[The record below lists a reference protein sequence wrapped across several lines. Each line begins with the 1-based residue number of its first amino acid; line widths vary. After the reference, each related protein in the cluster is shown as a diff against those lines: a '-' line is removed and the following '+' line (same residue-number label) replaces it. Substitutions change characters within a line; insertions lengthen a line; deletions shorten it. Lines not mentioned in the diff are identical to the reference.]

1 MEFSMRRVNGL
12 LKKEL
17 KDMLKNINV
26 LFVCIVPIGL
36 CFLLNKVSV
45 NPNQG
50 LSKIEVLK
58 VCLSANLTMVS
69 SFIIAL
75 TLAEEKEKN
84 TMRTLMLSAVSPAE
98 FLIGKAMISMFF
110 SLIINITMFFIL
122 GIESQY
128 LIKYI
133 VISTLT
139 VVSMVELGAVVG
151 LIAKDQMTAGT
162 LATPLLML
170 FTLVPMIARGNDTA
184 RKISDML
191 PTYNLNVL
199 LDKIFKGEV
208 MSGAS
213 IYNIAVILAW
223 ILISAVIF
231 VYTYNRKGL
240 DY

>member
-1 MEFSMRRVNGL
+1 
-12 LKKEL
+12 
-17 KDMLKNINV
+17 
-26 LFVCIVPIGL
+26 
-36 CFLLNKVSV
+36 
-45 NPNQG
+45 
-50 LSKIEVLK
+50 
-58 VCLSANLTMVS
+58 
-69 SFIIAL
+69 
-75 TLAEEKEKN
+75 
-84 TMRTLMLSAVSPAE
+84 
-98 FLIGKAMISMFF
+98 
-110 SLIINITMFFIL
+110 MFFIL
-122 GIESQY
+122 GLESQY

-191 PTYNLNVL
+191 PTYNLNAL

-240 DY
+240 DH